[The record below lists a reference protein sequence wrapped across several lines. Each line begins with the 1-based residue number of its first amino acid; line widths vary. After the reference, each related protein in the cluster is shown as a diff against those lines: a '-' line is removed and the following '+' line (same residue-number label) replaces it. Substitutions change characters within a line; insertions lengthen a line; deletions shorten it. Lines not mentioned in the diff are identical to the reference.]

1 MTRTAC
7 CVGLSVGWLG
17 LDGPTLFFI
26 HARRQRMERERERD
40 WGGYLVIL
48 LFIVVGR
55 MGVAQSPE
63 GREEREE
70 LGKGGFGWMDD
81 VLDCDAVNGAI

>member
-1 MTRTAC
+1 M
-7 CVGLSVGWLG
+7 G

-26 HARRQRMERERERD
+26 HARRRRMEREREREI
-40 WGGYLVIL
+40 GVVILVIL
-48 LFIVVGR
+48 VFIVVGR